1 MDKGDID
8 TLKLAVATIFEPS
21 SSPHDRLRAQQICEN
36 FKESSPHCIQCGL
49 LLADR
54 QNSPIIRHFGL
65 KLLEH
70 CTKYRWNSLT
80 NDEKQLLKANS
91 LQLISEGTG
100 DILVEELH
108 IKDAVS
114 RLVVEILKHEWPNNW
129 TSLMGDLYQLCISGP
144 TQTELVMMV
153 FLRLIEDVITFQNLQ
168 TLRRR
173 EIVNALNVN
182 IAEIF
187 ELFVNLLQEHSNSA
201 INLENRASPA
211 LETNILQHYRVSVS
225 TLATLNGYLD
235 WVAMSHIVIKDNL
248 LLEMLCLL
256 LGNAHLKLGA
266 AECLLTIVGK
276 RGKIDERRPL
286 LILFQEGAL
295 STIWNAAV
303 SAGAVSKNEHFYIFL
318 QKLCQIL
325 VELGNQL
332 CFLLGSSDINIP
344 QNFDKYLEAVL
355 AFTQHSSQMLSGCTF
370 HLWSLFM
377 RNEQI
382 SQDPSFT
389 KILPCLVQTG
399 YKKLLKVGYPSQN
412 NSPSCEYSRF
422 DFDHDEEFSF
432 FFSKFRAEVA
442 EMVRQVTL
450 LQPTVSFTFA
460 CTWLRELLEKPLN
473 TGDEKCGSICNLHS
487 PSYLEWEALTL
498 FFENVMSRLNL
509 EKMSTT
515 DTQDGVQLLKT
526 VLVFNMQDP
535 LLLSCLLSCI
545 SSLFIYL
552 KFTPDILPQL
562 LQKIFSAVIFHLPG
576 QTKATRSRAVKNVR
590 QHACSVL
597 VKICKEYPSLV
608 FPVFGEL
615 CDHCKSISSDPDQ
628 LSQMENCILTEAL
641 ILVSNQYDNFEKQSA
656 FLDEVL
662 KPVKDLWSSEEF
674 KTAFWSTDKFMS
686 YVGLDQAPVEPS
698 SKDTCGINRSHISY
712 CMQMILAVIKRSTW
726 PQDVQVARNGGFIL
740 HEMEGS
746 DPVMRNPA
754 TPHISALLENVFALL
769 KSMNMLFCEDFL
781 RLRHPEFAKAYDML
795 NNDVQTFLGI
805 QPPIVDNSGTANY
818 KQPLQRM
825 QHFLTQS
832 YDTCC
837 HILGNAGQFL
847 GSEFYALPDL
857 ARTIVDTAMSNLNVV
872 TDYRLRSIIRIFLK
886 SYIQHCPSQYYESAV
901 LPVLAHICPFMHVK
915 LGQRWIQINQ
925 QCESRTPE
933 DEENQ
938 AEQEILEEYLSRFV
952 TREYLELLCIVCFK
966 KSGNVEDVT
975 MEKEEEAQP
984 PPTYRELGL
993 LGKLCMSSE
1002 RICEPLVLCV
1012 FSGLGWLDTHTCNKC
1027 LSLVIPLLKQLISDQ
1042 NISGSAA
1049 HHFFTGTLLGLNKHG
1064 AHEGIASNMV
1074 NLSLQVYE
1082 LLRPLFPEVANAML
1096 QVPSCD
1102 QNSIQQFDDKF
1113 LGAQPTQKVQEKKKK
1128 DAFKKLINGCIGKTT
1143 ANLFKRDVQYKSLPN
1158 LFRKNKPRMDA
1169 LDDTETKDI
1178 GLCELFK
1185 PEPNGR

>member
-70 CTKYRWNSLT
+70 CTKVL
-80 NDEKQLLKANS
+80 
-91 LQLISEGTG
+91 
-100 DILVEELH
+100 
-108 IKDAVS
+108 
-114 RLVVEILKHEWPNNW
+114 
-129 TSLMGDLYQLCISGP
+129 P

-276 RGKIDERRPL
+276 R
-286 LILFQEGAL
+286 
-295 STIWNAAV
+295 
-303 SAGAVSKNEHFYIFL
+303 
-318 QKLCQIL
+318 
-325 VELGNQL
+325 
-332 CFLLGSSDINIP
+332 GSSDINIP

-562 LQKIFSAVIFHLPG
+562 LQK
-576 QTKATRSRAVKNVR
+576 TKATRSRAVKNVR

-857 ARTIVDTAMSNLNVV
+857 ARTIVDTAMSNLN
-872 TDYRLRSIIRIFLK
+872 
-886 SYIQHCPSQYYESAV
+886 
-901 LPVLAHICPFMHVK
+901 K

-1082 LLRPLFPEVANAML
+1082 LL
-1096 QVPSCD
+1096 
-1102 QNSIQQFDDKF
+1102 QFDDKF